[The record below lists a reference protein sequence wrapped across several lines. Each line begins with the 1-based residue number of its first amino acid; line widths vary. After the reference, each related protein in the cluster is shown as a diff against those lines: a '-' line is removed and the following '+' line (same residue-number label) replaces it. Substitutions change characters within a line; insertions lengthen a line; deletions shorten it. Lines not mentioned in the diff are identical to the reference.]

1 MPAEHLFQF
10 EWIPR
15 PNLEVWKRFVDRL
28 LSDSPD
34 RSETHVQSKG
44 DVKLLREVEEEQE
57 VQYVMEQEGKHNIFA
72 RPASQGA
79 RRVRIGIGGKG
90 KGQQDNIVMM
100 DAVPNSHNS
109 SIDDGFNSYDQNSA
123 QKFDLS
129 SQTVRDTS
137 RVGSGNETIRNL
149 TSMVQTVRAV

>member
-1 MPAEHLFQF
+1 
-10 EWIPR
+10 
-15 PNLEVWKRFVDRL
+15 
-28 LSDSPD
+28 
-34 RSETHVQSKG
+34 
-44 DVKLLREVEEEQE
+44 
-57 VQYVMEQEGKHNIFA
+57 MEQEGKHNIFA